1 MTNAMSHVNGFR
13 LKDKI
18 ISQLRSKYSSKPLII
33 PAQHCNHDLFSQ
45 GEVPFVEMA
54 KCRNG
59 KMSKNYNYSL
69 FYYFLL

>member
-1 MTNAMSHVNGFR
+1 M
-13 LKDKI
+13 KI
-18 ISQLRSKYSSKPLII
+18 ILTESQLSK
-33 PAQHCNHDLFSQ
+33 
-45 GEVPFVEMA
+45 VTFVEMA